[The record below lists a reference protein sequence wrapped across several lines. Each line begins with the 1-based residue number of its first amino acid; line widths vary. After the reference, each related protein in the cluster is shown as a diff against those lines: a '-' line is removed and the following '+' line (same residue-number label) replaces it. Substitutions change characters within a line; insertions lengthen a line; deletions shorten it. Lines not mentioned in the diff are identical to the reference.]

1 MVDTT
6 STIQRRDSDEPKVI
20 SIQPI
25 GKEVSTS
32 YGISPREANVILVI
46 RWGKAPGLKSPAILK
61 QKMAWLSAC
70 HVRARSN
77 YSNGAQSH

>member
-6 STIQRRDSDEPKVI
+6 STIQRCDSDEPKVI
-20 SIQPI
+20 NI
-25 GKEVSTS
+25 GKEARTS
-32 YGISPREANVILVI
+32 YGISPTEANVILVI